1 MDHITYIFAGCTLLF
16 ILVLYVQ
23 YQHRKSIQEKYEKT
37 LNELSNAYYKI
48 KLLEEAESRQKTAF
62 ESLSI
67 KALDQNNERFL
78 TLASAT
84 FDKLQSVAHEKL
96 KLREK
101 SVDDLI
107 KPISESLKGVDLKLQ
122 ELEKERLSSY
132 QLLRHQ
138 VTDLITGQK
147 ELRDETSNL
156 VKALRTPHIRGRWG
170 EIQLRRVI
178 EMSGMSVHCD
188 FVEQESIGEEGA
200 RLRPDVIVKLP
211 GGKSLIIDAK
221 APLAAYLDALE
232 AGDEKTRKEYLQVHA
247 KHIRTHIQ
255 QLSKRSYHD
264 LKGSEDSP
272 EFVILFLPGET
283 FFSEALA
290 LDPDLIEWGVSQQVI
305 LTTPATLIALLHAV
319 AYGWRQEVI
328 SKNAKEISILGQE
341 LYKRLCDMGG
351 HISRLGSN
359 LNTSVGAFNRMVGS
373 LESRVLPTAR
383 KFKKL
388 DGTGEGDLEHI
399 IPLEQLTRPLL
410 SEELSHEERADF
422 PIEGDGQNG
431 ISLVKS

>member
-16 ILVLYVQ
+16 FLVLYVQ
-23 YQHRKSIQEKYEKT
+23 YQHKKSIQEKYEKT

-48 KLLEEAESRQKTAF
+48 KLLEEADSRQKTAF
-62 ESLSI
+62 EALSV

-84 FDKLQSVAHEKL
+84 FDKLQSVAHERL

-178 EMSGMSVHCD
+178 EMSGMSAHCD

-200 RLRPDVIVKLP
+200 KLRPDVIVKLP

-221 APLAAYLDALE
+221 APLSAYLDALE
-232 AGDEKTRKEYLQVHA
+232 AGDEKSRKEYLQVHA

-255 QLSKRSYHD
+255 QLSKRSYHE
-264 LKGSEDSP
+264 LKNADDSP

-328 SKNAKEISILGQE
+328 SKNAKEISQLGQE

-351 HISRLGSN
+351 HISRLGST
-359 LNTSVGAFNRMVGS
+359 LNSSVGAFNRMVGS

-383 KFKKL
+383 KFRRL
-388 DGTGEGDLEHI
+388 DGGGEGEIDNI

-410 SEELSHEERADF
+410 SEELSHEEPADF
-422 PIEGDGQNG
+422 PIDGDGQKE